1 MKMIDISSLLFLLL
15 PAAAASG
22 WWAAR
27 RHYQGEESHNRLP
40 NSDYLKGMNYL
51 LNEEP
56 DKAVEVFVRLME
68 VDNETVDTH
77 LALGTLFRR
86 RGEVERAIRIHQ
98 NLIARPNLNRS
109 YKEHAVFELAQDY
122 LKAGVLDRAETLLQD
137 LRGAARF
144 RSQALRLLMQI
155 YEQEK
160 DWEGAARIAQE
171 LQPAE
176 DAGIRVAL
184 AHYYCELAESAYASN
199 DKRLAK
205 DYLQSARIVDWT
217 CVRSS
222 ILEGRYAFMQADY
235 RNAIRAY
242 RRVLEQDP
250 RFVVEIIEPIHQ
262 CYNRLGDFKGETTF
276 LKEAGIRLRHQN
288 GVTLPSINQNSDLLT
303 EFTQYVSVKPEL
315 LGIYQFITLWVQRGD
330 QPNLR
335 MIELLHL
342 GLSKVLDREDRYRC
356 QRCGFSGKLLY
367 WQCPSCKQWS
377 GMLPTAARLAAL
389 PTHDILSLSGSSE
402 MANQNQT

>member
-1 MKMIDISSLLFLLL
+1 
-15 PAAAASG
+15 
-22 WWAAR
+22 
-27 RHYQGEESHNRLP
+27 
-40 NSDYLKGMNYL
+40 MNYL

-98 NLIARPNLNRS
+98 NLIARPNLSRT
-109 YKEHAVFELAQDY
+109 YKEHAIFELAQDY

-184 AHYYCELAESAYASN
+184 GHYYCELAEAAYALN

-205 DYLQSARIVDWT
+205 DYLQSARTVDAT

-235 RNAIRAY
+235 RGAIRGY

-250 RFVVEIIEPIHQ
+250 RFVVEVIEPLHQ
-262 CYNRLGDFKGETTF
+262 CYNRLGDFKGEAAF
-276 LKEAGIRLRHQN
+276 LKEAGIRLQNQN
-288 GVTLPSINQNSDLLT
+288 GITLPRISQNSDLLT
-303 EFTQYVSVKPEL
+303 EFSQYVTTKPEL
-315 LGIYQFITLWVQRGD
+315 LGIYQFITLWAQRGD
-330 QPNLR
+330 QPNQRL
-335 MIELLHL
+335 IELLHL

-377 GMLPTAARLAAL
+377 AMLPTAARLAAL
-389 PTHDILSLSGSSE
+389 PTHDILSLSGSVE
-402 MANQNQT
+402 LAGRDQHNNA